1 MSILNKI
8 MAKVKKEAAQAFSL
22 ENIQNATNHL
32 WKSLGLSVILKHRKR
47 LSKGRRESWGKSY

>member
-1 MSILNKI
+1 